1 MGDCASPI
9 GVLADVAPLSVG
21 LGLSVGPGRSAP
33 CRHERRE
40 SGRRSFGYRLL
51 LTPIDES
58 TGEPEAEAEP
68 VYVVGRDI
76 GPRGIGLEHAEPLP
90 YRRVR
95 LLAADP
101 RLDELGLGVLELD
114 VTLRWCRFVGASRYE
129 SGGRVTRSTAPLA
142 IAS

>member
-1 MGDCASPI
+1 MGECAPPL
-9 GVLADVAPLSVG
+9 GVLAETAPLPKDPEG
-21 LGLSVGPGRSAP
+21 AAT
-33 CRHERRE
+33 CRHERRQF
-40 SGRRSFGYRLL
+40 RRRTFGYRLL

-58 TGEPEAEAEP
+58 TGEPEPRAEP

-76 GPRGIGLEHAEPLP
+76 SRRGIGLEHAEPLP

-114 VTLRWCRFVGASRYE
+114 VTLRWCRFVGAARYE
-129 SGGRVTRSTAPLA
+129 SGGRVTRSTALLA